1 MAGLRFSHKIY
12 RQSTFF
18 NIPGPKL
25 SRRLMKTIE
34 VDGLSKSF
42 GHIKAVDNISFDV
55 EEGECFGLLGP
66 NGAGKTTT
74 LKLLATVLNP
84 DSGSARIY
92 GYSILDQKDEVRANL
107 GMVFEEPSLDV
118 QLTGR
123 DNLDFHACM
132 YHMPR
137 EERRKRIAEVLRA
150 VGLEERADIPVKDP
164 AVGVESSELQKNAAQ
179 NLYCIPELESIGRDL
194 LPAHKTEVGVFTESS
209 LCRRK
214 CFFIRGMRRLRPQ

>member
-1 MAGLRFSHKIY
+1 
-12 RQSTFF
+12 
-18 NIPGPKL
+18 
-25 SRRLMKTIE
+25 MKTIE

-42 GHIKAVDNISFDV
+42 GYIKAVDNISFDV
-55 EEGECFGLLGP
+55 EEGECFGLVGP

-118 QLTGR
+118 QVTGR

-164 AVGVESSELQKNAAQ
+164 AVGVESSELQKDAAQ
-179 NLYCIPELESIGRDL
+179 NLCCIPELESIGRDL

-209 LCRRK
+209 LCRRE
-214 CFFIRGMRRLRPQ
+214 CFFIRGMRRLRSQ